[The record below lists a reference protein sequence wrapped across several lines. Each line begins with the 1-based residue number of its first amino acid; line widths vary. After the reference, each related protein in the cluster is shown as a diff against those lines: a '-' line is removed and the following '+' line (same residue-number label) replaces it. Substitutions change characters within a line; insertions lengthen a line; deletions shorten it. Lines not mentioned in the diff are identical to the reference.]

1 MFSLSDVLGLLI
13 GLVVVMIVVALT
25 LPDTKE
31 VTVSDSCLQACKM
44 LIKEQDRDS
53 MLSAFSHVREMT
65 ECIEYCIEEINENS
79 D

>member
-1 MFSLSDVLGLLI
+1 MSDVLGLLI
-13 GLVVVMIVVALT
+13 GLVVVKIVVALT

-65 ECIEYCIEEINENS
+65 ECIEYCVEEINENS